1 MAAHADLWGEIAP
14 SLVRTPAT
22 ILREQAS
29 LLGSKTKNTIEGKVE
44 SRVSGSSL
52 YHSFNLIVPALDNYT
67 YELFQ
72 ISHDVNLYPVHVERR
87 SSYDELKN
95 EEAFVRWLGQK
106 LSSAETRSIIG
117 NLLAQ
122 ASS

>member
-14 SLVRTPAT
+14 SAVRTPAT

-29 LLGSKTKNTIEGKVE
+29 LLGSKTKNTIEAKVD
-44 SRVSGSSL
+44 SRVSGSLL
-52 YHSFNLIVPALDNYT
+52 YHSFNLVVPALDHYT

-72 ISHDVNLYPVHVERR
+72 VSHDVNLYPVHVGFPFTV
-87 SSYDELKN
+87 DLAD
-95 EEAFVRWLGQK
+95 EEAFVKWLGQK
-106 LSSAETRSIIG
+106 LSSAETKGIIG

-122 ASS
+122 ANS

>member
-14 SLVRTPAT
+14 STVRMPVS

-29 LLGSKTKNTIEGKVE
+29 LLGAKTNHVIEGKVE
-44 SRVSGSSL
+44 TWISENKF
-52 YHSFNLIVPALDNYT
+52 YHSFKFVVPALDNYS

-72 ISHDVNLYPVHVERR
+72 IIHGVNPYPVRPREPLAF
-87 SSYDELKN
+87 DIEN
-95 EEAFVRWLGQK
+95 EEAFLSWLGQR
-106 LSSAETRSIIG
+106 LSSSETKRIIG

-122 ASS
+122 ANR

>member
-14 SLVRTPAT
+14 SAVRTPVS

-44 SRVSGSSL
+44 SRVPGSLL
-52 YHSFNLIVPALDNYT
+52 YHSFNLVVPALDNYT

-87 SSYDELKN
+87 SSYDELRN
-95 EEAFVRWLGQK
+95 EEAFVSWLGQK
-106 LSSAETRSIIG
+106 LSSADTKGIIG

-122 ASS
+122 ANS